1 MQDACHMSLLLILAS
16 RGRLTLSNTVPR
28 PTEQNFIKA
37 FVQVM
42 NSLGEKGMAV
52 ENDRQRLVQTSDPT
66 ISSSSSS
73 SSSIV

>member
-1 MQDACHMSLLLILAS
+1 MSECAF
-16 RGRLTLSNTVPR
+16 R

-42 NSLGEKGMAV
+42 NSLGKKGMAV

-66 ISSSSSS
+66 ISTDRNFKS
-73 SSSIV
+73 VVMRYTR